1 MIGVSIAL
9 LISFLLLLLLG
20 VWRQA
25 AVTARELPPQGDLL
39 PQGVDLPVEPC
50 PAEYV
55 AKIFSR
61 DDWEFVAT
69 MKSPSLKRFFL
80 AERKSLALL
89 WVLQTTA
96 GIQKVMRQHAELSRR
111 SADLEF
117 ATEMR
122 LFLRYVELRMICGV
136 LVVCIELAGPLWL
149 RGLAMHASQLSQ
161 RIEQAQD
168 AFLAAAGETQGVRS
182 ISSL

>member
-1 MIGVSIAL
+1 MDLAFVVLSNGTTARDHRSSRASISKSGRGHAPAFAGSAWVRRQGRGLMIGVSIAL

-39 PQGVDLPVEPC
+39 PQGVDLPLEPC

-61 DDWEFVAT
+61 DDWDFVAT

-80 AERKSLALL
+80 
-89 WVLQTTA
+89 
-96 GIQKVMRQHAELSRR
+96 
-111 SADLEF
+111 
-117 ATEMR
+117 
-122 LFLRYVELRMICGV
+122 
-136 LVVCIELAGPLWL
+136 
-149 RGLAMHASQLSQ
+149 
-161 RIEQAQD
+161 
-168 AFLAAAGETQGVRS
+168 
-182 ISSL
+182 